1 MPPYQ
6 FNIAFNMNDED
17 GRFKFRMPTAP
28 AYLKKHYHQKCIW
41 NCTRL
46 ILPVGSTMADN
57 QIVMVQL
64 NVPSSQTFIVGNVGS
79 YANFNSE
86 TPSRITFMTTPIENE
101 RVEFINFSDEIQ
113 TSQVGAS
120 AWGNELEIAIYVVD
134 SDGVFTLATTNDEIV
149 QIQLECMAY
158 NDKYDYEHNF
168 MDHHS
173 DR

>member
-1 MPPYQ
+1 
-6 FNIAFNMNDED
+6 MNDED

-41 NCTRL
+41 NCTRVV
-46 ILPVGSTMADN
+46 LPVGSTAADDKM
-57 QIVMVQL
+57 IMIQL
-64 NVPSSQTFIVGNVGS
+64 GVPSSQTFIIGDVGG

-86 TPSRITFMTTPIENE
+86 TPSRVTFLTTPIENE

-120 AWGNELEIAIYVVD
+120 AWGNELEVSIWEINNA
-134 SDGVFTLATTNDEIV
+134 GAFTLLSGLDEVI
-149 QIQLECMAY
+149 QIQIECMAY

-168 MDHHS
+168 LDHHS